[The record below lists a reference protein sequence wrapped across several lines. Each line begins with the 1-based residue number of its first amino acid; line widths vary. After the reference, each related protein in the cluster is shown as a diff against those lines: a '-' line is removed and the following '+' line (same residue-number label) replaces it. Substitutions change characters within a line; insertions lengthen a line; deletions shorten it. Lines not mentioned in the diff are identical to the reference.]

1 MWQLAKKHLIKVGLF
16 GFSIS
21 IIFVPVN
28 VRAAET
34 TSLTSEQAS
43 FINEIAPHAQKVEQ
57 ENGIL
62 ASITISQAILESDWG
77 KSELATKG
85 HNLFGIKGNYQGQS
99 IHMTTREHSG
109 DGWFET
115 SADFRA
121 YPSWYESLS
130 DHAQL
135 FIEGP
140 TWNKNLYAGILGEK
154 DYHKAAEA
162 LGQTGYSSDPYYA
175 AKLIELIDN
184 FDLARFDMP
193 QNEKI
198 HQSVRHAVGEVIEDA
213 PIQIWSEPAG
223 TTGAYEKA
231 ELSDAKGDKLAITAM
246 AGVSGSTEKW
256 YQIQLE
262 TGLTGWVHK
271 SAVKQLYQIDETHPF
286 TTTTSATNPK
296 PAIGQM
302 AVGQDSFKHPYVI
315 GEHHTTDARMNKP
328 ISISLIVSL

>member
-43 FINEIAPHAQKVEQ
+43 FINEIAPHAQKVER

-85 HNLFGIKGNYQGQS
+85 HNLFGIKGNYQGQT
-99 IHMTTREHSG
+99 IHLTTREHSG
-109 DGWFET
+109 GSWYET

-140 TWNKNLYAGILGEK
+140 TWNKNLYAGLLGEK

-162 LGQTGYSSDPYYA
+162 LGKTGYSSDPHYA
-175 AKLIELIDN
+175 AKLIELIESFN
-184 FDLARFDMP
+184 LTRFDSS

-198 HQSVRHAVGEVIEDA
+198 NQSIRHAVGEVVSND
-213 PIQIWSEPAG
+213 PLQIWSEPAG
-223 TTGAYEKA
+223 TNGAYEKA
-231 ELSDAKGDKLAITAM
+231 EISEAKGNKLTIISES
-246 AGVSGSTEKW
+246 GVSGSEEKW

-262 TGLTGWVHK
+262 TGMTGWVHK
-271 SAVKQLYQIDETHPF
+271 NAVKQLYQINRSHSFAATETTNAQ
-286 TTTTSATNPK
+286 TT
-296 PAIGQM
+296 
-302 AVGQDSFKHPYVI
+302 VGKMSVGHDSFEQPYVI
-315 GEHHTTDARMNKP
+315 GSHRTTDKQVNKQ
-328 ISISLIVSL
+328 ISISLITASL